1 MPHSAPTP
9 PIPPLAVQR
18 FAALVREATGNVV
31 PAERYPLLEELI
43 ARRARATGQGDA
55 EAYLQAL
62 ADGRLAGEWSALVPL
77 LTIKESYFFR
87 APQQLAALRR
97 RVLPALLDARAG
109 SPGSSH
115 RRLRIWSA
123 ACARGEEPA
132 TLALLLA
139 EDRAFDNW
147 DWTILATDLDEEALE
162 GARRGLYGERA
173 VAQVPPDLLARWFS
187 RRGKL
192 YELSP
197 NLRAHIDYRSLNLA
211 QPPYDLPESA
221 YDLVLLRNLLIY
233 FRRPLQAR
241 VVDQVALHLA
251 PDGYLLLGASE
262 TLWQLGGDLEAV
274 DLGTC
279 FAYCRG
285 RGGAGQ
291 GAVSPAGPGAAGA
304 RAEKPDP
311 LPPTAPPTLPS
322 AALAPAARSGGG
334 AALTPDAL
342 PHTAPRPA
350 RAERQELSP
359 VAERLLQAARQLAGN
374 QVREAAED
382 VADLLES
389 DPTEPAAHALS
400 GLLHDLAGRT
410 EEAVACYRAVLYLDP
425 HLYQARVLLAE
436 GLLRLGRR
444 DLAENQFREVLATL
458 ATSRARP
465 LAQLGDLPLPSI
477 EGAGRRS
484 REVLGRG

>member
-1 MPHSAPTP
+1 MTAPAP
-9 PIPPLAVQR
+9 PPVPPLAVQR

-31 PAERYPLLEELI
+31 PAERYPMLEELI
-43 ARRARATGQGDA
+43 ARRSRATGQGDA
-55 EAYLQAL
+55 EGYLQAL
-62 ADGRLAGEWSALVPL
+62 AEGRLAGEWSALVPL

-97 RVLPALLDARAG
+97 RVLPALIAARAG
-109 SPGSSH
+109 Q

-139 EDRAFDNW
+139 EDRALDHW

-233 FRRPLQAR
+233 FRRPLQGR
-241 VVDQVALHLA
+241 VVDQVAQHLA

-279 FAYCRG
+279 FAYSP
-285 RGGAGQ
+285 GAGPTIGQ
-291 GAVSPAGPGAAGA
+291 TAVSPAGPGAAAA
-304 RAEKPDP
+304 RAEIPNP
-311 LPPTAPPTLPS
+311 LPPTAPSTLPS

-350 RAERQELSP
+350 RAEWQEPPP
-359 VAERLLQAARQLAGN
+359 VAERLLKAARQLAGN
-374 QVREAAED
+374 RVREAAEE
-382 VADLLES
+382 VADLLET
-389 DPTEPAAHALS
+389 DPVEPAAHALS

-458 ATSRARP
+458 ASSRARP
-465 LAQLGDLPLPSI
+465 LAQLGDLPLPSV

-484 REVLGRG
+484 REVLGRC